1 MAKTTVH
8 IDQRKLLGEL
18 SAGKNLKVTSN
29 IVKTEVDKKIKKSQD
44 DLIIEYENHPV
55 TQEIDGGPSASNIS
69 GTLGGRGNLF
79 SFIGFNRGTN
89 PTAVVKTR
97 LARPIKSKVLKA
109 GFGRFTVQLDAPTKK
124 ELEESTPIPWSIGR
138 SWLDGVEKG
147 ISGLGR
153 YMFKSANVRSS
164 RSGRA
169 IQVTKSKGGRFRN
182 TPYVSKMLNNFYR
195 RLSK

>member
-69 GTLGGRGNLF
+69 GTLGGRGNLV
-79 SFIGFNRGTN
+79 GKNM
-89 PTAVVKTR
+89 R
-97 LARPIKSKVLKA
+97 LL
-109 GFGRFTVQLDAPTKK
+109 F
-124 ELEESTPIPWSIGR
+124 
-138 SWLDGVEKG
+138 
-147 ISGLGR
+147 
-153 YMFKSANVRSS
+153 
-164 RSGRA
+164 
-169 IQVTKSKGGRFRN
+169 
-182 TPYVSKMLNNFYR
+182 
-195 RLSK
+195 